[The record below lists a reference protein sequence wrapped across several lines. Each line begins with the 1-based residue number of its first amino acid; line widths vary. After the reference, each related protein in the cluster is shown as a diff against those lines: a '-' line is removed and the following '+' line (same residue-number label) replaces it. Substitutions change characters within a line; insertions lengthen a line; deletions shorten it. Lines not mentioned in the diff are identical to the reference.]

1 MKNTKVY
8 VDFITEKLKKL
19 LSIDSPTGY
28 TKDAIAWLK
37 AEYEAMGYAPAITTK
52 GGLLVQLAKGC
63 EGNAGVLVETHT
75 DTLGGMVA
83 EVKGNGRLRLTA
95 LGGMNPNNAE
105 TENCVV
111 ITRDG
116 KRYEGCFQMNNP
128 SIHVNGS
135 YDQQDRTYDNMEV
148 VLDEM
153 VFSKE
158 ETKALGIETG
168 DIVCFETRT
177 RITEKGYIKSRFLD
191 DKLSVAI
198 LLGYAKYL
206 KEENV
211 DKETDKSG
219 AGGEKEVSVK
229 VEIPPVKRANYGEK
243 KVVSGTDSLKEQQL
257 KRKVAQYYGL
267 EEACIEIWWE
277 DDQGEMAVPAP
288 VGSDLNDTV
297 HAISGEQQ

>member
-1 MKNTKVY
+1 MEGLLLDWARNILFFLVFLSVITHLLADHSYEKYIRFFAGMVLILITISPFKGGWDFQEQAGILFQEFSDFWEKQQAKEVLAD
-8 VDFITEKLKKL
+8 VDQNRMGLFL
-19 LSIDSPTGY
+19 
-28 TKDAIAWLK
+28 
-37 AEYEAMGYAPAITTK
+37 AEYKKEAEKRIQEMVQAEGVTWGIT
-52 GGLLVQLAKGC
+52 
-63 EGNAGVLVETHT
+63 
-75 DTLGGMVA
+75 
-83 EVKGNGRLRLTA
+83 
-95 LGGMNPNNAE
+95 
-105 TENCVV
+105 CV
-111 ITRDG
+111 G
-116 KRYEGCFQMNNP
+116 A
-128 SIHVNGS
+128 
-135 YDQQDRTYDNMEV
+135 EV
-148 VLDEM
+148 VLQEA
-153 VFSKE
+153 
-158 ETKALGIETG
+158 ETSRDYRRIE
-168 DIVCFETRT
+168 
-177 RITEKGYIKSRFLD
+177 KIKL
-191 DKLSVAI
+191 
-198 LLGYAKYL
+198 YL